1 MASDAGIYGL
11 ANRPTTEAL
20 DPFEIARRRLSI
32 QNALAAQQIQQQQIQ
47 TGAIGLENAQR
58 DQAAEAAFRA
68 QFMTPAAPG
77 VPAVPNA
84 LAPAAMLPAGPGPGS
99 AAWSPA
105 AASVLPAPGGM
116 PVNGAPG
123 ADSGP
128 GGMLA
133 SPAPG
138 AAPGATKTPAGVTLG
153 DIPDSALYA
162 SFGSKAPGI
171 IKARD
176 EAAAA
181 VATRQQKLGEVREQD
196 QKFWGMLAGGWE
208 HGNYDPRMIPGMLQI
223 AAGHG
228 LTGSPEFQQFAQ
240 LAQSGDMEGLKR
252 LASLA
257 ITPDIRKTISESGA
271 AAALATGRKDENTQ
285 KNVQNAGAFLST
297 VRDQGA
303 WDKYLGELTKED
315 PAAAAKFADIPW
327 SKNAP
332 AIAQQR
338 ALSAEQQVTT
348 AETAKR
354 DKATATYQ
362 QGELDAR
369 RAELAL
375 NRSKTE
381 FDQGAIQRAG
391 EALGHGELTRLKDI
405 ASLRGDQ
412 RLQIYDIAKR
422 VNPNFNLSEV
432 DRQIKNEDYYAN
444 GKGADSLRSFNTF
457 LEHGGAA
464 SDAVNQIRLSGVP
477 AINKP
482 LNWWREHMSGDPALT
497 QLIGS
502 IEPVR
507 KEFEGFLLG
516 GHALSVDDRRAANV
530 ILSDNSSPAQIQ
542 AALKTMGH
550 TAAARANEENFRYKK
565 VSKHDLEGAF
575 SPEAIEGARKIG
587 TSLDFGSSPA
597 PATATPGG
605 APTAAA
611 PRAAAAAPPLRL
623 PAGSVSVTDPAG
635 GVHYFPNKAA
645 ADEFKRLA
653 NIRD

>member
-303 WDKYLGELTKED
+303 WDKYLGELAKED

-542 AALKTMGH
+542 AALKSMGH

-565 VSKHDLEGAF
+565 VSKHDLEDAF

-587 TSLDFGSSPA
+587 TSA
-597 PATATPGG
+597 PA
-605 APTAAA
+605 AP
-611 PRAAAAAPPLRL
+611 LKL
-623 PAGSVSVTDPAG
+623 PAGSVSVADPAG
-635 GVHYFPNKAA
+635 GVHYFPNEAA
-645 ADEFKRLA
+645 ANEFKRLA
-653 NIRD
+653 NIRN

>member
-196 QKFWGMLAGGWE
+196 QKFWACSPAD
-208 HGNYDPRMIPGMLQI
+208 GN
-223 AAGHG
+223 
-228 LTGSPEFQQFAQ
+228 
-240 LAQSGDMEGLKR
+240 
-252 LASLA
+252 
-257 ITPDIRKTISESGA
+257 
-271 AAALATGRKDENTQ
+271 
-285 KNVQNAGAFLST
+285 
-297 VRDQGA
+297 
-303 WDKYLGELTKED
+303 
-315 PAAAAKFADIPW
+315 
-327 SKNAP
+327 
-332 AIAQQR
+332 
-338 ALSAEQQVTT
+338 
-348 AETAKR
+348 
-354 DKATATYQ
+354 TATM
-362 QGELDAR
+362 
-369 RAELAL
+369 
-375 NRSKTE
+375 
-381 FDQGAIQRAG
+381 
-391 EALGHGELTRLKDI
+391 TR
-405 ASLRGDQ
+405 
-412 RLQIYDIAKR
+412 
-422 VNPNFNLSEV
+422 E
-432 DRQIKNEDYYAN
+432 
-444 GKGADSLRSFNTF
+444 
-457 LEHGGAA
+457 
-464 SDAVNQIRLSGVP
+464 
-477 AINKP
+477 
-482 LNWWREHMSGDPALT
+482 
-497 QLIGS
+497 
-502 IEPVR
+502 
-507 KEFEGFLLG
+507 
-516 GHALSVDDRRAANV
+516 
-530 ILSDNSSPAQIQ
+530 
-542 AALKTMGH
+542 
-550 TAAARANEENFRYKK
+550 
-565 VSKHDLEGAF
+565 
-575 SPEAIEGARKIG
+575 
-587 TSLDFGSSPA
+587 
-597 PATATPGG
+597 
-605 APTAAA
+605 
-611 PRAAAAAPPLRL
+611 
-623 PAGSVSVTDPAG
+623 
-635 GVHYFPNKAA
+635 
-645 ADEFKRLA
+645 
-653 NIRD
+653 

>member
-1 MASDAGIYGL
+1 
-11 ANRPTTEAL
+11 
-20 DPFEIARRRLSI
+20 
-32 QNALAAQQIQQQQIQ
+32 
-47 TGAIGLENAQR
+47 
-58 DQAAEAAFRA
+58 
-68 QFMTPAAPG
+68 
-77 VPAVPNA
+77 
-84 LAPAAMLPAGPGPGS
+84 
-99 AAWSPA
+99 
-105 AASVLPAPGGM
+105 
-116 PVNGAPG
+116 
-123 ADSGP
+123 
-128 GGMLA
+128 MLA

-138 AAPGATKTPAGVTLG
+138 AAPGATRTPAGVTLG

-208 HGNYDPRMIPGMLQI
+208 HSNYDPRMIPGMLQI

-228 LTGSPEFQQFAQ
+228 LQGTPEFQQFAQ
-240 LAQSGDMEGLKR
+240 LAQSNDLDGLKR
-252 LASLA
+252 LAGLA
-257 ITPDIRKTISESGA
+257 VTPDIRKTISESGA
-271 AAALATGRKDENTQ
+271 ADALATGRKTENTQ
-285 KNVQNAGAFLST
+285 KNVQNAGAFLRT

-303 WDKYLGELTKED
+303 WNKYLDALAKDD

-327 SKNAP
+327 SKDAP

-338 ALSAEQQVTT
+338 ALSGVEQITT

-354 DKATATYQ
+354 DAAEDKYHQSEAA
-362 QGELDAR
+362 AR
-369 RAELAL
+369 WAEVNL
-375 NRSKTE
+375 NRKKTE
-381 FDQGAIQRAG
+381 FDQGAIERAG
-391 EALGHGELTRLKDI
+391 IALAHGELTRLKDI
-405 ASLRGDQ
+405 AGLRGDQ

-422 VNPNFNLSEV
+422 ENPNFNLSEV
-432 DRQIKNEDYYAN
+432 DRMIKNEDYYAN

-464 SDAVNQIRLSGVP
+464 SDAVNQIRLSSVP
-477 AINKP
+477 YINKP

-516 GHALSVDDRRAANV
+516 GHALSVDDRKAANV

-542 AALKTMGH
+542 AALKSMGH

-597 PATATPGG
+597 PAATPGG

-611 PRAAAAAPPLRL
+611 PPRAAAAPLRL

-635 GVHYFPNKAA
+635 GIHYFPNKAA